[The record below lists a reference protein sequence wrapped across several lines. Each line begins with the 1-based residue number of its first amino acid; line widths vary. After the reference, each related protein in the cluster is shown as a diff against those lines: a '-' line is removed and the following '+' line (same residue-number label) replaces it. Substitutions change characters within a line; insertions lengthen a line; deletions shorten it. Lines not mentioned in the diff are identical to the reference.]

1 VRIPSGKTDQY
12 IYFVAVDATDLVTR
26 ETGLATWT
34 VYRSRKGAAEVAYT
48 TPTIT
53 QIDATNMPGVYALLI
68 DEDTTIDSGS
78 DSEEYCVHI
87 THSGMAPVTRTIEL
101 YRRDTTSGNTAS
113 VDANG
118 RVDVIKVAG
127 TTQTAGDLAA
137 LINTVDDF
145 LDTEIAALTTNLA
158 TANTNINTIDDFL
171 DTEIAAIKAKT
182 DSLTFTVAGVL
193 DANTLRVG
201 GTVQTAGDLA
211 ALITT
216 VDDFLDTEIAA
227 IKAKTDNLPAAPAAT
242 GDIPSAATIADAVWD
257 EALAGHAGA
266 GSAGEALSAAGTAGD
281 PWTTALPGA
290 YGAGTAGKIIGD
302 NLNATVSSRASQTSL
317 DTVDDFLDTEIAAIK
332 AKTDNLPA
340 SPAATGDIP
349 SAGAIA
355 DAVWDEATAGHVTAG
370 SFGKLDQDIAGYL
383 DTEIAAIKAKTDNLP
398 ADPADASDIAAR
410 FTTVDSTLST
420 IAGYLDTEI
429 AAIKAKTDTLPA
441 SPAATGDIP
450 TAAENADALL
460 DRANGIETGY
470 TPRQALRIMSAVLG
484 GKSSGHPGNPVYRN
498 LSDTADRVTA
508 TVSSGNRTAVTLS
521 P

>member
-87 THSGMAPVTRTIEL
+87 THAGMAPVTRTIEL
-101 YRRDTTSGNTAS
+101 YRRDTTSGRTLA
-113 VDANG
+113 VDASS
-118 RVDVIKVAG
+118 RVDVGSVLG
-127 TTQTAGDLAA
+127 TAQTAGDLAA
-137 LINTVDDF
+137 LITAVDNF
-145 LDTEIAALTTNLA
+145 VDTEIATLQTSV
-158 TANTNINTIDDFL
+158 NTIDDFL

-182 DSLTFTVAGVL
+182 DQLTFTVANVL
-193 DANTLRVG
+193 DTNTLRVG
-201 GTVQTAGDLA
+201 GTLQTAGDLA

-370 SFGKLDQDIAGYL
+370 SFGQLDQDIAGYL

-484 GKSSGHPGNPVYRN
+484 GKSSGHPGSPLYRN
-498 LSDTADRVTA
+498 LSDTADRVAA
-508 TVSSGNRTAVTLS
+508 TVSSGNRTAVTLT